1 MNTIVRFLSL
11 MLTPLL
17 AIPLLLGL
25 AGCGGAS
32 DSAAQNDAAAQS
44 VSKYEA
50 QIANSKASPVKKVG
64 KAR

>member
-1 MNTIVRFLSL
+1 MNTIVRFLSRKL
-11 MLTPLL
+11 PPLL

-25 AGCGGAS
+25 SGCGGAA
-32 DSAAQNDAAAQS
+32 DSASQNDAAAQS

-50 QIANSKASPVKKVG
+50 QIANGKASPVKKVG